1 MKTHWKIPGVC
12 LQLLLVLGLF
22 LGTQGIVKADQLD
35 EGKAAFDAG
44 KYLKVLEKRIFR
56 RMKSGGNPGLPTLKF
71 HRAYRAGKYQK
82 AFERI
87 KPIAEQGHLQAQVYL
102 GAMYNNGQ
110 GVAKDHTEAAKWYRK
125 AAMVGWLIA
134 QNLLG
139 TMYAIGHGV
148 PQDYVLAYKWF
159 SLGAK
164 HSQGREIEEAVSNRN
179 VIKKMM
185 TPAQVAEAQK
195 LAREWR
201 PKTWKELSQKN

>member
-1 MKTHWKIPGVC
+1 MKAYRKITILC
-12 LQLLLVLGLF
+12 FQLLLVLGLLF
-22 LGTQGIVKADQLD
+22 GTQTTVKADQLD

-56 RMKSGGNPGLPTLKF
+56 QMKSGKYPGQPLNQF
-71 HRAYRAGKYQK
+71 HRAYRAHKYQK

-148 PQDYVLAYKWF
+148 PQDNREAAKWYRKAAEQGHPDAQLL
-159 SLGAK
+159 LGKMYA
-164 HSQGREIEEAVSNRN
+164 QGQGVS
-179 VIKKMM
+179 KD
-185 TPAQVAEAQK
+185 
-195 LAREWR
+195 
-201 PKTWKELSQKN
+201 